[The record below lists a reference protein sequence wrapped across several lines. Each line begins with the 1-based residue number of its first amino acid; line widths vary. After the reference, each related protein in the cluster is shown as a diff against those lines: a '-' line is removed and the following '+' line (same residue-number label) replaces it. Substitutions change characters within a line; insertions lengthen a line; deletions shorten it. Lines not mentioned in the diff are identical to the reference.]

1 MDETKIR
8 NMLTAFLT
16 DVADQAKA
24 DALAG
29 QSNIGSVFDRNA
41 PAMKMLDEKKI
52 KEAIADIKKATA
64 TKESCARLIGAILL
78 AAKAAAIA
86 IK

>member
-1 MDETKIR
+1 MDENKIR
-8 NMLTAFLT
+8 EMLTAFLT
-16 DVADQAKA
+16 NVADQAKA
-24 DALAG
+24 DAIAG
-29 QSNIGSVFDRNA
+29 QSNIGSVFDRDT
-41 PAMKMLDEKKI
+41 PTFSLLDEKKI
-52 KEAIADIKKATA
+52 RETIADIKKATA